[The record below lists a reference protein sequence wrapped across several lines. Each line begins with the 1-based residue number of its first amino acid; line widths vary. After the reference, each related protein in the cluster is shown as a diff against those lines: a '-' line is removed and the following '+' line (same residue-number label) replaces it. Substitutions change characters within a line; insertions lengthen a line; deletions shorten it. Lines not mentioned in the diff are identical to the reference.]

1 VSELENDSNFISE
14 NYVEAYFKRLNSDN
28 VLRFYCIEDV
38 TVITN
43 GVSTVYPANSNVEVK
58 FIATD
63 V

>member
-1 VSELENDSNFISE
+1 
-14 NYVEAYFKRLNSDN
+14 

-63 V
+63 VWELIPTSDNSILALNA